1 MLGIDERTDPANCAQ
16 TRSSFESGSFAPTGV
31 QCLFDDVHDAIDT
44 AIRAQHQLMDMSLEE
59 RGKLIE
65 AMRVCAREH
74 AEELAILA
82 HEETGYGKV
91 PHKIAKNLLAANKT
105 PGIEDLHPTAF
116 SGDNGLTL
124 VETAPYGVI
133 GAIPPSTNPTATIIN
148 NSIRLSEG
156 GNVDWMMN
164 TVHPRMDSLKQG
176 WNSPSLKRSTSD
188 CPSVVPKLAAIFSA
202 RYSDPRPEKI
212 LILWIAIGYED
223 F

>member
-1 MLGIDERTDPANCAQ
+1 MALTKEQIQQIAAQ
-16 TRSSFESGSFAPTGV
+16 TRSSFETGSFAPTGV

-133 GAIPPSTNPTATIIN
+133 GPHHP
-148 NSIRLSEG
+148 G
-156 GNVDWMMN
+156 G
-164 TVHPRMDSLKQG
+164 
-176 WNSPSLKRSTSD
+176 
-188 CPSVVPKLAAIFSA
+188 
-202 RYSDPRPEKI
+202 RYRRRQ
-212 LILWIAIGYED
+212 
-223 F
+223 

>member
-1 MLGIDERTDPANCAQ
+1 MALTKEQIQQIAAQ

-91 PHKIAKNLLAANKT
+91 PHRC
-105 PGIEDLHPTAF
+105 E
-116 SGDNGLTL
+116 
-124 VETAPYGVI
+124 
-133 GAIPPSTNPTATIIN
+133 
-148 NSIRLSEG
+148 
-156 GNVDWMMN
+156 
-164 TVHPRMDSLKQG
+164 Q
-176 WNSPSLKRSTSD
+176 
-188 CPSVVPKLAAIFSA
+188 
-202 RYSDPRPEKI
+202 DPRYRGSAPHGVQRRQRPD
-212 LILWIAIGYED
+212 AR
-223 F
+223 

>member
-1 MLGIDERTDPANCAQ
+1 MALTKEQIQQIAAQ

-133 GAIPPSTNPTATIIN
+133 GAITPSTNPTATIIN
-148 NSIRLSEG
+148 NSISMISAGNAVVYNPHPAAKRASQKAMELLNEAIVKAG
-156 GNVDWMMN
+156 GPNGLMTAAKEPTLD
-164 TVHPRMDSLKQG
+164 
-176 WNSPSLKRSTSD
+176 TSK
-188 CPSVVPKLAAIFSA
+188 VIMTHKAILQN
-202 RYSDPRPEKI
+202 YSDPV
-212 LILWIAIGYED
+212 
-223 F
+223 